1 MTRPLHVAM
10 LILDYY
16 PRVGGAQ
23 RQLAMLAPL
32 MQAQNIQI
40 SVLTRR
46 FPGLAAYEMVDDVPV
61 YRLLAAGSK
70 PIAAATFMT
79 AALWWL
85 RQQRPQLIHAY
96 SFLSPLATAVLAK
109 RLLHIPVI
117 AKVLR
122 GGLLGDVYRLQR
134 KPMGSYRLAQ
144 YRQHVSAFPVISA
157 EIDAELAGIGVPA
170 DKRHFIP
177 NGVDT
182 QRFAPVA
189 PAQRTALRQQLGL
202 GDGITAVYTGR
213 LVPEKRVDLLL
224 ATWPAVRQQHPDA
237 QLLILGDGPDAAQ
250 LQAQADAGVAFLGRL
265 DDVLPYLQAADLF
278 VLPSATEGLSNSL
291 LEAMAAGLPVV
302 ATDVGGAPD
311 VVVPQ
316 QSGLLVPPDDRDALQ
331 QAILALLAADGSQ
344 RQQMAQQARQVI
356 VSRYGLAA
364 VAQQLVALYT
374 AVATNHGGGVGVG
387 AQS

>member
-1 MTRPLHVAM
+1 MTNKPIHVAM

-32 MQAQNIQI
+32 LQAQNVQI

-46 FPGLAAYEMVDDVPV
+46 FPGLPAFEMVDGVPV
-61 YRLLAAGSK
+61 YRLPAGGPK
-70 PIAAATFMT
+70 PIAAATFMA

-85 RQQRPQLIHAY
+85 HQRRPDLIHAY

-134 KPMGSYRLAQ
+134 KPLGNYRLAQ
-144 YRQHVSAFPVISA
+144 YRQHVSAFAVISA
-157 EIDAELAGIGVPA
+157 EIDAELASIGIP
-170 DKRHFIP
+170 DSKRYFIP

-182 QRFAPVA
+182 GKFAPAA
-189 PAQRTALRQQLGL
+189 PQQRARLRRELAL
-202 GDGITAVYTGR
+202 DEEVTAVYTGR
-213 LVPEKRVDLLL
+213 LVPEKCVNHLL
-224 ATWPAVRQQHPDA
+224 AIWPALRNEQPGV
-237 QLLILGDGPDAAQ
+237 QLIILGDGPDEARLRQEAG
-250 LQAQADAGVAFLGRL
+250 AGVRFVGRV

-302 ATDVGGAPD
+302 ATRVGGAPD
-311 VVVPQ
+311 VVTPG
-316 QSGLLVPPDDRDALQ
+316 QSGLLVPPDDKVVLQ
-331 QAILALLAADGSQ
+331 QAVHTLLADEGL
-344 RQQMAQQARQVI
+344 RRRMAQQARQVI
-356 VSRYGLAA
+356 VERYGLVA
-364 VAQQLVALYT
+364 VARKLMELYT
-374 AVATNHGGGVGVG
+374 AVADQN
-387 AQS
+387 AI